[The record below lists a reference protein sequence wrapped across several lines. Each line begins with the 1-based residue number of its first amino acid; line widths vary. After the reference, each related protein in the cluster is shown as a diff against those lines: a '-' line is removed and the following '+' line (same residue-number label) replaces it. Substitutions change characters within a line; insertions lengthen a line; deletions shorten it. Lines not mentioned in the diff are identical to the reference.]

1 MSVASLISK
10 RPTEQVQLLAINQE
24 RVNMTTATGCVRWN
38 IIALDKC
45 LLEVVWIVS
54 TRFLNCLDQPN
65 RRIRTRMS
73 GGVGGGLRE
82 EAPYPVRHLLSQ
94 FSESYSS

>member
-1 MSVASLISK
+1 MSVASLIPK

-24 RVNMTTATGCVRWN
+24 RVYMTTATGCVRWN

-54 TRFLNCLDQPN
+54 TRFLICLDQPN

-82 EAPYPVRHLLSQ
+82 EAPYPDRR
-94 FSESYSS
+94 SYQ

>member
-1 MSVASLISK
+1 MSVASGSSK
-10 RPTEQVQLLAINQE
+10 RPTKQVQLLAINQE

-38 IIALDKC
+38 IIALDNC

-73 GGVGGGLRE
+73 GGVGGGLRKG
-82 EAPYPVRHLLSQ
+82 APYPAIIWTIQ
-94 FSESYSS
+94 C